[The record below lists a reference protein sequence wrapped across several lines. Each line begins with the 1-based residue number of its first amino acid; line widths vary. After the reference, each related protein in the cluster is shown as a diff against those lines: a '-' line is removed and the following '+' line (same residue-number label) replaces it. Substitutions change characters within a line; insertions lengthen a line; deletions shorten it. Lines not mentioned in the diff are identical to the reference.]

1 MTQMSHPSYDLLA
14 ATSWFC
20 HMPSLAEQKIEDEY
34 RALSFIS
41 SYSILKIKREN
52 YIKLH
57 VIINRYKPTE
67 METASTN

>member
-1 MTQMSHPSYDLLA
+1 
-14 ATSWFC
+14 
-20 HMPSLAEQKIEDEY
+20 MPSLAEQKIEDEY